1 MIKTMIFSASAG
13 KETDTT
19 LFKTTQADPQ
29 AEQIVFKENNKQSLH
44 KVYNK
49 AIDFA
54 LQEDVQRLVLV
65 HDDVILESYSER
77 KLDKLFKKFDVIGC
91 AGTTEVNLKLPAL
104 WHLMGGGFGS
114 GNLHGAVAHG
124 DEERKHM
131 TAFGEY
137 PKRVVL
143 LDGVFLAIHRRVF
156 EKIRFDEDCPSKW
169 HFYDL
174 DYSMQCH
181 KAGFKLG
188 VGDILIT
195 HNSPGL
201 TSFTDEFNKGQ
212 EWFLDKW
219 KTK

>member
-1 MIKTMIFSASAG
+1 MIHTMIFSATAG
-13 KETDTT
+13 KEQDT
-19 LFKTTQADPQ
+19 LLWKTTEDNTV
-29 AEQIVFKENNKQSLH
+29 VFKEKNKDSLQ

-54 LQEDVQRLVLV
+54 LQENVQKLVLV
-65 HDDVILESYSER
+65 HDDVILENYSDS
-77 KLDKLFKKFDVIGC
+77 KLDSLFEKFDVVGC
-91 AGTTEVNLKLPAL
+91 AGTTEVKLNPPAL

-114 GNLHGAVAHG
+114 GNLYGAVAHG
-124 DEERKHM
+124 NESNKHM
-131 TAFGEY
+131 TAFGKY

-181 KAGFKLG
+181 KEGFKLG

-201 TSFTDEFNKGQ
+201 TSFTKEFNEGQ
-212 EWFLDKW
+212 QWFLDKW

>member
-1 MIKTMIFSASAG
+1 MNTMIFSATAG

-19 LFKTTQADPQ
+19 LYKNT
-29 AEQIVFKENNKQSLH
+29 EEIVFKENNKESLH

-54 LQEDVQRLVLV
+54 IQEDVENLVLV
-65 HDDVILESYSER
+65 HDDVVLENYSEE
-77 KLDKLFKKFDVIGC
+77 KLNTLFNKFDVIGV
-91 AGTTEVNLKLPAL
+91 AGTTQVKLQSPAL
-104 WHLMGGGFGS
+104 WHIMGGGFGS

-124 DEERKHM
+124 NEKEKHM
-131 TAFGEY
+131 TPFGTY

-143 LDGVFLAIHRRVF
+143 LDGVFLAISRKVF
-156 EKIRFDEDCPSKW
+156 KKIRFDESCPSKW

-174 DYSMQCH
+174 DYTMQCH

-201 TSFTDEFNKGQ
+201 TSFTEEFNKGQ
-212 EWFLDKW
+212 EWFLQKW

>member
-1 MIKTMIFSASAG
+1 MNTMIFSATAG
-13 KETDTT
+13 KETDTILYKNT
-19 LFKTTQADPQ
+19 
-29 AEQIVFKENNKQSLH
+29 EEVVFKENNKESLH

-54 LQEDVQRLVLV
+54 IQEDVENLVLV
-65 HDDVILESYSER
+65 HDDVILENYSEE
-77 KLDKLFKKFDVIGC
+77 KLNTLFNKFDVIGV
-91 AGTTEVNLKLPAL
+91 AGTTQVKLQSPAL
-104 WHLMGGGFGS
+104 WHIMGGGFGS

-124 DEERKHM
+124 NEKEKHM
-131 TAFGEY
+131 TPFGAY

-143 LDGVFLAIHRRVF
+143 LDGVFLAISRKVF
-156 EKIRFDEDCPSKW
+156 KKIRFDESCPAKW

-174 DYSMQCH
+174 DYTMQCH

-201 TSFTDEFNKGQ
+201 TSFTEEFNKGQ
-212 EWFLDKW
+212 EWFLQKW

>member
-1 MIKTMIFSASAG
+1 MINTMIFSATAG
-13 KETDTT
+13 KERDT
-19 LFKTTQADPQ
+19 LLWKTTENDTV
-29 AEQIVFKENNKQSLH
+29 VFKQNNTQSLH
-44 KVYNK
+44 KIYNK

-65 HDDVILESYSER
+65 HDDVILENYSES
-77 KLDKLFKKFDVIGC
+77 KLDNLFEKFDVIGC
-91 AGTTEVNLKLPAL
+91 AGTTEVKLTQPAL

-114 GNLHGAVAHG
+114 GNLYGAVAHG
-124 DEERKHM
+124 DEDNKHM
-131 TAFGEY
+131 TAFGKY

-181 KAGFKLG
+181 KEGFKLG

-201 TSFTDEFNKGQ
+201 TSFTKEFNEGQ
-212 EWFLDKW
+212 QWFLDKW

>member
-1 MIKTMIFSASAG
+1 MLFSATAG
-13 KETDTT
+13 KEEDT
-19 LFKTTQADPQ
+19 LLWKTTEKDTV
-29 AEQIVFKENNKQSLH
+29 VFKQNNTQSLH
-44 KVYNK
+44 KIYNK

-65 HDDVILESYSER
+65 HDDVILENYSES
-77 KLDKLFKKFDVIGC
+77 KLDNLFEKFDIIGC
-91 AGTTEVNLKLPAL
+91 AGTTEVKLTQPAL

-114 GNLHGAVAHG
+114 GNLYGAVAHG
-124 DEERKHM
+124 DEDNKHM
-131 TAFGEY
+131 TAFGKY

-156 EKIRFDEDCPSKW
+156 EKVRFDEDCPSKW

-181 KAGFKLG
+181 KEGFKLG

-201 TSFTDEFNKGQ
+201 TSFTKEFNEGQ
-212 EWFLDKW
+212 QWFLDKW

>member
-54 LQEDVQRLVLV
+54 LQEDVERLVLV

-91 AGTTEVNLKLPAL
+91 AGSTEVNLKLPAL

>member
-1 MIKTMIFSASAG
+1 MINTMIFSATAG
-13 KETDTT
+13 KERDT
-19 LFKTTQADPQ
+19 LLWKTTENDTV
-29 AEQIVFKENNKQSLH
+29 VFKQNNTQSLH
-44 KVYNK
+44 KIYNK

-65 HDDVILESYSER
+65 HDDVILENYSES
-77 KLDKLFKKFDVIGC
+77 KLDNVFEKFDVIGC
-91 AGTTEVNLKLPAL
+91 AGTTEVKLTQPAL

-114 GNLHGAVAHG
+114 GNLYGAVAHG
-124 DEERKHM
+124 DEDNKHM
-131 TAFGEY
+131 TAFGKY

-181 KAGFKLG
+181 KEGFKLG

-201 TSFTDEFNKGQ
+201 TSFTKEFNEGQ
-212 EWFLDKW
+212 QWFLDKW

>member
-1 MIKTMIFSASAG
+1 MIDTMIFSATAG
-13 KETDTT
+13 KENDTLLWNT
-19 LFKTTQADPQ
+19 TPLGESVIFKQ
-29 AEQIVFKENNKQSLH
+29 NNKDSLH
-44 KVYNK
+44 KAYNK
-49 AIDFA
+49 AIKFA
-54 LQEDVQRLVLV
+54 MQENIQKLVLV
-65 HDDVILESYSER
+65 HDDVILENFSEDR
-77 KLDKLFKKFDVIGC
+77 LDKLFKKYDVVGC
-91 AGTTEVNLKLPAL
+91 AGTTEVSLKAPAL

-124 DEERKHM
+124 NEDKKHM
-131 TAFGEY
+131 TSFGEY

-143 LDGVFLAIHRRVF
+143 LDGVFMAIKRKVF
-156 EKIRFDEDCPSKW
+156 SKIKFDESCPSKW

-188 VGDILIT
+188 VGDFIIT

-201 TSFTDEFNKGQ
+201 TSFTKEFNDGQ
-212 EWFLDKW
+212 EWFLNKW

>member
-1 MIKTMIFSASAG
+1 MIDTMIFSATAG
-13 KETDTT
+13 KDINT
-19 LFKTTQADPQ
+19 LLWKTTPLG
-29 AEQIVFKENNKQSLH
+29 ESVIFKQNNKDSLH
-44 KVYNK
+44 AVYNK
-49 AIDFA
+49 AIKFA
-54 LQEDVQRLVLV
+54 MQENIQKLVLV
-65 HDDVILESYSER
+65 HDDIILENFSEDR
-77 KLDKLFKKFDVIGC
+77 LDKLFKKFDVVGC
-91 AGTTEVNLKLPAL
+91 AGTTEVSLKAPAL

-124 DEERKHM
+124 NEDKKHM
-131 TAFGEY
+131 TCFGEY

-143 LDGVFLAIHRRVF
+143 LDGVFMAIKRKVF
-156 EKIRFDEDCPSKW
+156 SKIKFDESCPSKW

-188 VGDILIT
+188 VGDLIIT

-201 TSFTDEFNKGQ
+201 NSFTKEFNDGQ
-212 EWFLDKW
+212 EWFLNKW

>member
-1 MIKTMIFSASAG
+1 MKTFIFAASQG
-13 KETDTT
+13 K
-19 LFKTTQADPQ
+19 
-29 AEQIVFKENNKQSLH
+29 KEQSLLYNTTDDDIWIQE
-44 KVYNK
+44 KNTEPLAKCYNK

-54 LQEDVQRLVLV
+54 IEENVDNLILV
-65 HDDVILESYSER
+65 HDDVILENYSEE
-77 KLDKLFKKFDVIGC
+77 KLNELLQKFDVIGV
-91 AGTTEVNLKLPAL
+91 AGTTQVKLQAPAL
-104 WHLMGGGFGS
+104 WHIMGGGFGS

-124 DEERKHM
+124 DEKVKNM
-131 TAFGEY
+131 TPFGPY

-143 LDGVFLAIHRRVF
+143 LDGVFLAISSKVF
-156 EKIRFDEDCPSKW
+156 KNIKFDESCPAKW

-181 KAGFKLG
+181 KEGFKLG

-201 TSFTDEFNKGQ
+201 SQVTQEFKDGS
-212 EWFLDKW
+212 EWFLKKW

>member
-1 MIKTMIFSASAG
+1 MINTMIFSATAG
-13 KETDTT
+13 KEKDT
-19 LFKTTQADPQ
+19 LLWKTTENDTV
-29 AEQIVFKENNKQSLH
+29 VFKENNKDSLQ

-54 LQEDVQRLVLV
+54 LQENVQKLVLV
-65 HDDVILESYSER
+65 HDDVILENYSES
-77 KLDKLFKKFDVIGC
+77 KLDSLFEKFDVVGC
-91 AGTTEVNLKLPAL
+91 AGTTEVKLKPPAL

-114 GNLHGAVAHG
+114 GNLYGAVAHG
-124 DEERKHM
+124 NETNKHM
-131 TAFGEY
+131 TAFGKY

-156 EKIRFDEDCPSKW
+156 EKVRFDEDYPSKW

-181 KAGFKLG
+181 KEGFKLG

-201 TSFTDEFNKGQ
+201 TSFTKEFNKGQ
-212 EWFLDKW
+212 QWFLDKW